1 MQLSLNAECALRV
14 LQYLGAHPDR
24 AVSTAEISDT
34 YSISKNHLV
43 RVMQTLS
50 DDGYLRLIPRRAGC
64 VSLAKEP
71 DFIHL
76 GDIVRQAETTLRLAE
91 CFDIKQ
97 IPA

>member
-1 MQLSLNAECALRV
+1 
-14 LQYLGAHPDR
+14 
-24 AVSTAEISDT
+24 
-34 YSISKNHLV
+34 
-43 RVMQTLS
+43 MQTLS

-76 GDIVRQAETTLRLAE
+76 GDIVRQAEPTLRLAE